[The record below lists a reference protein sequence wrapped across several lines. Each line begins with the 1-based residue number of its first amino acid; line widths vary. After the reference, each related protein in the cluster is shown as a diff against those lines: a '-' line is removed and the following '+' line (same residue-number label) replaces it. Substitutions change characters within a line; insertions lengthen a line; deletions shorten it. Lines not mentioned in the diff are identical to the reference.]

1 MSQVQEEEKI
11 RLVPP
16 RVKKRVKKEIPTNVI
31 KKGQLKVKK
40 ITNIGYV
47 PSIIYSNG
55 EEVVLGPVDYVIVY
69 DPNGTRKIM
78 SVDEFERFIN
88 GRIVVP
94 ISSKDFAQRVFILAE
109 LSRMRNR
116 IIRYYFLVRP
126 EILKSKN
133 D

>member
-1 MSQVQEEEKI
+1 VSQVQEEEKI